1 MHASA
6 VARVRGAQLMDAR
19 WCACLMDALHWLQGG
34 HPRGVHSS
42 CRLLL
47 VAVLLS
53 RLRPQHGAP
62 TPGTIDWGPTA
73 HVCNISIRIYNGT
86 WIQNP
91 QNGHRCP
98 EQATCC
104 PTTYSSDQVGC
115 CPYADGVCCGYAN
128 MSSHANTVM
137 ACCPKAHTCVFSSP
151 YDPWEAST
159 HPQIATCVPD
169 GDARTEIEVQ
179 LPNSTGIYPC
189 KPGATLPPQPP
200 AGKSVLVIGDSVS
213 LGWTP
218 ALADLLKAEAMV
230 QHSPGGGD
238 GGAEETAYG
247 LQCLDYFLR
256 SPNGTMNVPD
266 VLIFNWGLH
275 DGVYL
280 GPFPWTGPG
289 TYHWPGPG
297 NMTIPGQEG
306 PEWLYS
312 TQLSQITQQLVAW
325 AAAHNGRTKLLFAL
339 TSPMICN
346 KTSDDDVAWLNV
358 QATTIMARFD
368 VPIVDLRAPIIGKC
382 GPPPQPTCFG
392 LADGFCPHCIGGNQ
406 TEDGVYFATPNATFG
421 GYAWLARTAI
431 APTVRALL
439 GG

>member
-1 MHASA
+1 MGQILIPLA
-6 VARVRGAQLMDAR
+6 VL
-19 WCACLMDALHWLQGG
+19 
-34 HPRGVHSS
+34 
-42 CRLLL
+42 
-47 VAVLLS
+47 LLS
-53 RLRPQHGAP
+53 RLQPQHAAP
-62 TPGTIDWGPTA
+62 TPGTVDWGPA
-73 HVCNISIRIYNGT
+73 AQVCNISIRIYNGT
-86 WIQNP
+86 WVQNR

-128 MSSHANTVM
+128 MSAHAHTVM
-137 ACCPKAHTCVFSSP
+137 ACCPKAHRCVFSSP
-151 YDPWEAST
+151 YGPWQASA

-169 GDARTEIEVQ
+169 GGGVRARTDGVQ

-189 KPGATLPPQPP
+189 KPGATLPPLPP
-200 AGKSVLVIGDSVS
+200 PGKNVLVIGDSVS

-218 ALADLLKAEAMV
+218 PLADLLKAEALV

-339 TSPMICN
+339 TSPMVCN
-346 KTSDDDVAWLNV
+346 KTSDDDVAWLNT
-358 QATTIMARFD
+358 QAATIMKRFD

-406 TEDGVYFATPNATFG
+406 TEDGVYFAPPNATFG
-421 GYAWLARTAI
+421 GYAWLARTVI
-431 APTVRALL
+431 APVVRALL